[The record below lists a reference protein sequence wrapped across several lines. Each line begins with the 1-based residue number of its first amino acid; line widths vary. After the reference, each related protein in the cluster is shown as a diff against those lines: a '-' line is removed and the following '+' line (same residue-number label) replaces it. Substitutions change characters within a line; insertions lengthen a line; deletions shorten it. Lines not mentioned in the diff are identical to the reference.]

1 VLRVRQHQYI
11 HPSRQRGTRL
21 LTPSDDEDEVVGPAK
36 VEEGMK
42 EEEKIDTGVPKKD
55 DAFNKSD

>member
-1 VLRVRQHQYI
+1 
-11 HPSRQRGTRL
+11 
-21 LTPSDDEDEVVGPAK
+21 VVGPAK